1 MTVIEIAKVSSRG
14 QVAIPK
20 EIRKLMGLQ
29 TGDKIVFTKEGAIIK
44 LAKVEPKT
52 FRELTEPLRKLPKK
66 VKEEDVPA
74 LIREHRKKW
83 RAESRP
89 GHERPD

>member
-1 MTVIEIAKVSSRG
+1 MEMAKVSSRG

-20 EIRKLMGLQ
+20 EIRKAMGLQ
-29 TGDKIVFTKEGAIIK
+29 TGDKIIFTKEGAIIK

-66 VKEEDVPA
+66 IEEHEVVD
-74 LIREHRKKW
+74 LIHELRKKW
-83 RAESRP
+83 RAEGRP
-89 GHERPD
+89 GY